1 MITRERCMQLIDKYV
16 TTPWLK
22 LHMKESDIIM
32 QAVANRLG
40 EHEEKWGLSGLL
52 HDLDFDYVGKDPARH
67 VVEFDDILK
76 MENLE
81 VGKDIDKDVYHAIKA
96 HYEENPKVP
105 ENRENNLDYAL
116 SASENLSGFLVACA
130 LVMPDKKIATVTSDT
145 VLRKLK
151 KKEFAKGVRRDLI
164 QDIEKT
170 GISLEEF
177 IDISLDAMK
186 ARASE
191 LGL

>member
-1 MITRERCMQLIDKYV
+1 MITRERCMQLMDKYV

-76 MENLE
+76 KERLE
-81 VGKDIDKDVYHAIKA
+81 VGIDIDRDVYHAIKA
-96 HYEENPKVP
+96 HYEENPGVP
-105 ENRENNLDYAL
+105 ENRETNLDYAL
-116 SASENLSGFLVACA
+116 SAAENLSGFLVACA
-130 LVMPDKKIATVTSDT
+130 LVMPDKRIASVTSDT

-151 KKEFAKGVRRDLI
+151 KKEFARAVRRDLI
-164 QDIEKT
+164 LDIEKT

>member
-1 MITRERCMQLIDKYV
+1 MITRERCEKLIEKYV

-40 EHEEKWGLSGLL
+40 GHEEKWGLAGLL
-52 HDLDFDYVGKDPARH
+52 HDLDFDYVGKDPDRH

-81 VGKDIDKDVYHAIKA
+81 VGKDIDQDVYHAIKA
-96 HYEENPKVP
+96 HYEDNPRVSEK
-105 ENRENNLDYAL
+105 RENNLDYDL
-116 SASENLSGFLVACA
+116 TASENLSGFLVSCA
-130 LVMPDKKIATVTSDT
+130 LVMPDKKIASVTSDT

-151 KKEFAKGVRRDLI
+151 KKEFAKAVRRDLI
-164 QDIEKT
+164 QDIEET

-177 IDISLDAMK
+177 VDIALDAMK

>member
-1 MITRERCMQLIDKYV
+1 MITREKCMQLIDKYV

-32 QAVANRLG
+32 QAIANRLG
-40 EHEEKWGLSGLL
+40 EPEEKWGLSGLL

-67 VVEFDDILK
+67 VVEFDDILEK
-76 MENLE
+76 EDLE
-81 VGKDIDKDVYHAIKA
+81 VGRDIDKDVYHAIKA
-96 HYEENPKVP
+96 HYEDNPGVP

-116 SASENLSGFLVACA
+116 SAAENLSGFLVACA

-151 KKEFAKGVRRDLI
+151 KKEFAKAVRRDLI

-177 IDISLDAMK
+177 VQIALDAMK

>member
-1 MITRERCMQLIDKYV
+1 MITRERCEKLIEKYV

-67 VVEFDDILK
+67 VVEFDDILEK
-76 MENLE
+76 EGLKI
-81 VGKDIDKDVYHAIKA
+81 GIDIDRDVYHAIKA
-96 HYEENPKVP
+96 HYEENPAVP

-177 IDISLDAMK
+177 IEIALDAMK